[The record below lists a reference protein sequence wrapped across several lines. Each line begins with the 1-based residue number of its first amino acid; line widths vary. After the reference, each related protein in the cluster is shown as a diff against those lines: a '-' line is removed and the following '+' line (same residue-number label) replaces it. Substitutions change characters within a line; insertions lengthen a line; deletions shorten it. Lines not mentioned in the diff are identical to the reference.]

1 MSSLSEYQTLIN
13 NLFDLIGKI
22 KNTRKIITN
31 MFKIYKQNIYV
42 CTYYSYFSDINHDS
56 EISWNEFLAFQGQ
69 AKTSL
74 KAKWPFDVTQIR
86 NEFSNMDMDG
96 SGAISRDEFIQV
108 MINSFDRK

>member
-1 MSSLSEYQTLIN
+1 MYLL
-13 NLFDLIGKI
+13 LFI
-22 KNTRKIITN
+22 
-31 MFKIYKQNIYV
+31 F
-42 CTYYSYFSDINHDS
+42 FSDINHDS

-69 AKTSL
+69 AKSSL

-96 SGAISRDEFIQV
+96 SGAISRDEFVQV

>member
-22 KNTRKIITN
+22 KNKRKIITDI
-31 MFKIYKQNIYV
+31 FKTNKQKTYLPIIYI
-42 CTYYSYFSDINHDS
+42 FLDINHDS

-69 AKTSL
+69 AKSSL

>member
-22 KNTRKIITN
+22 KNKRKIITDI
-31 MFKIYKQNIYV
+31 FKTNKQKTYLPIIYI
-42 CTYYSYFSDINHDS
+42 FLDINHDS

>member
-1 MSSLSEYQTLIN
+1 MSLLSEYQTLIN

-22 KNTRKIITN
+22 KNTIKIITDI
-31 MFKIYKQNIYV
+31 FKTNKQTIF
-42 CTYYSYFSDINHDS
+42 FSDINHDS

-69 AKTSL
+69 AKSSL

>member
-1 MSSLSEYQTLIN
+1 MSSLYEYQTLIN

-22 KNTRKIITN
+22 KNKRKIITDI
-31 MFKIYKQNIYV
+31 FKTNKQKTYLPIIYI
-42 CTYYSYFSDINHDS
+42 FLDINHDS

>member
-1 MSSLSEYQTLIN
+1 MSSLSEYRTLIN

-22 KNTRKIITN
+22 KNKRKIITDI
-31 MFKIYKQNIYV
+31 FKTNKQKTYLPIIYI
-42 CTYYSYFSDINHDS
+42 FLDINHDS

>member
-22 KNTRKIITN
+22 KNKRKIITDI
-31 MFKIYKQNIYV
+31 FKTNKQK
-42 CTYYSYFSDINHDS
+42 TYLPIIHIFLDINHDS

-69 AKTSL
+69 AKSSL

>member
-22 KNTRKIITN
+22 KNKRKIITDI
-31 MFKIYKQNIYV
+31 FKTNKQK
-42 CTYYSYFSDINHDS
+42 TYLPIIFIFLDINHDS

>member
-22 KNTRKIITN
+22 KNKRKIITDI
-31 MFKIYKQNIYV
+31 FKTNKQK
-42 CTYYSYFSDINHDS
+42 TYLPIIHIFLDINHDS

>member
-22 KNTRKIITN
+22 KNKRKIITD
-31 MFKIYKQNIYV
+31 KQTKNIS
-42 CTYYSYFSDINHDS
+42 TYYSYFSDINHDS